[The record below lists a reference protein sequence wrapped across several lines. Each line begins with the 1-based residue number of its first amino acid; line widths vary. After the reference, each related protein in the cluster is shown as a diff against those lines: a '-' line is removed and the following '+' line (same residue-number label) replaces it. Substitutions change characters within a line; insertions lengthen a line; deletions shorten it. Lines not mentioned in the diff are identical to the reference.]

1 MHDFVLMV
9 TDFLRELSHTLPLT
23 WFILIGSFIEEV
35 VSPIP
40 SALITTIVGSIAQAK
55 EKGIL
60 FIIALS
66 FVGSLG
72 KTLASLLF
80 YVAADKLEDVFIKKI
95 GPVFGITHEDV
106 ESVGKRLTKDWRDD
120 AVVFSLRAIPFAPTA
135 VVSVVCGLIKM
146 NLRSFLFMTFLG
158 YAVRILFLLL
168 IAYLGVDLLQSLNS
182 PLLTSFS
189 LIAGFVAT
197 VLVTSYLI
205 KASRQQKQN
214 DTRPD
219 ERKKA
224 ESTTIIKE

>member
-1 MHDFVLMV
+1 MHDFVRMV

-55 EKGIL
+55 EKGLFFIL
-60 FIIALS
+60 ALS

-72 KTLASLLF
+72 KTTASLLF
-80 YVAADKLEDVFIKKI
+80 YIAADKLEDVFIKKI
-95 GPVFGITHEDV
+95 GPIFGITHEDV

-146 NLRSFLFMTFLG
+146 NSRSFLLMTFLG
-158 YAVRILFLLL
+158 YSVRILFLLM

-182 PLLTSFS
+182 PVLATLS
-189 LIAGFVAT
+189 LIGGFVAT
-197 VLVTSYLI
+197 ILVTSYLI
-205 KASRQQKQN
+205 KASRQQRK
-214 DTRPD
+214 TGITHD
-219 ERKKA
+219 ERKRT
-224 ESTTIIKE
+224 ESTTIIEE